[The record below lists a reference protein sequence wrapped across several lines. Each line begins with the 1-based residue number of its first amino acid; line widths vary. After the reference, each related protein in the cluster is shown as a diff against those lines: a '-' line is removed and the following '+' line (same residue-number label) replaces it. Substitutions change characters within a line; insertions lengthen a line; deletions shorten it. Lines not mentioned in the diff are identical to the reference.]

1 MRYKNRVSTIMFVL
15 FIGALVMACNVNFGD
30 TDTAIND
37 SSDDVP
43 NAPTGSL
50 EITVLYGSEKEQW
63 MEAVVAEFNAQENP
77 STNGSPIYVTAT
89 PIGSN
94 ESLEQILNGEAQPT
108 VWSPASSILIPVAND
123 RWAQANEGE
132 TLVSPD
138 SPPLV
143 LSPVVIAMW
152 EPMAAALGWPDTPIG
167 WSDIAGLARGD
178 STWADYGYPEWG
190 TFKFGHTHPDY
201 SNSGIV
207 SIIATTY
214 AATGKTRDLT
224 VTDVQQPETAQ
235 FIADVESGVIHY
247 GRSTGFF
254 ANQMFDRGPSYLSAA
269 ILYENLVVQSYD
281 TSLYNTSL
289 PVVAVYPKEGTFW
302 SDHPYAVLNAPWV
315 DDEQRAAAETF
326 RDYLLATE
334 QQQRALEFGFRPAD
348 PDIPIGAPIETANG
362 VDPQQPQT
370 LLSVP
375 DADVIGAIRESWGE
389 NKKRVDVMVVLD
401 VSGSMAD
408 ENRLENAKVALNS
421 FIGQL
426 AEEDGLGVTIFN
438 STATELSPMSP
449 IGPKREE
456 LLNRIGGLFPQGG
469 TRLIDTVSEVYTQ
482 LNTEPPG
489 ERIRAIVVLSDGDDT
504 DSSGSTDMLVN
515 QLQSNTE
522 GDSIKVFTIAYGTG
536 TDVDVELLDSI
547 STASG
552 AKSYESSP
560 TDIEEV
566 YRDIATFF

>member
-1 MRYKNRVSTIMFVL
+1 MRYHNRVSAIMFVL
-15 FIGALVMACNVNFGD
+15 FISTLAMACSVNFGD
-30 TDTAIND
+30 AETATDD
-37 SSDDVP
+37 SPENAPD
-43 NAPTGSL
+43 APTGSL

-63 MEAVVAEFNAQENP
+63 MEAVVTEFNAQENP
-77 STNGSPIYVTAT
+77 STGGSPIYVTAT

-108 VWSPASSILIPVAND
+108 VWSPASSILIPVANA
-123 RWAQANEGE
+123 RWAQTNEGE
-132 TLVSPD
+132 ALVSPD

-152 EPMAAALGWPDTPIG
+152 EPMANALGWPNTPIG

-178 STWADYGYPEWG
+178 STWADYGHPEWG
-190 TFKFGHTHPDY
+190 SFKFGHTHPDF

-224 VTDVQQPETAQ
+224 VADVQQPETAE

-269 ILYENLVVQSYD
+269 VLYENLVVQSYD
-281 TSLYNTSL
+281 TSLYNTTL

-302 SDHPYAVLNAPWV
+302 SDHPYAILNAPWV
-315 DDEQRAAAETF
+315 DDEQRAAAEAF

-362 VDPQQPQT
+362 VDPQQPET

-375 DADVIGAIRESWGE
+375 DADVISAVREAWGE

-408 ENRLENAKVALNS
+408 ENRLENAKVALRS
-421 FIGQL
+421 FVEQL
-426 AEEDGLGVTIFN
+426 SEEDGLGVTIFN

-449 IGPKREE
+449 IGPKRQE
-456 LLNRIGGLFPQGG
+456 LLDRIGGLFPQGG
-469 TRLIDTVSEVYTQ
+469 TRLIDTVGEVYTQ

-504 DSSGSTDMLVN
+504 DSAGNPSTLVD
-515 QLQSNTE
+515 QLQGNTE
-522 GDSIKVFTIAYGTG
+522 GYSIKIFTIAYGTG
-536 TDVDVELLDSI
+536 TDVDTELLDSI
-547 STASG
+547 STSSG

-560 TDIEEV
+560 TNIEEV